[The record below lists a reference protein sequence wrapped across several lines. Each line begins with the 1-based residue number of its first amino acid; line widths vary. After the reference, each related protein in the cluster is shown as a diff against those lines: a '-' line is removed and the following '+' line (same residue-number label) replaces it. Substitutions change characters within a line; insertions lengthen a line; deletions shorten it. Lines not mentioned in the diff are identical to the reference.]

1 MSNIKFNI
9 NIMSN
14 IRLFNLAY
22 IKLITLYVL
31 WFVFFTTADV
41 PSTTAEQQKHK
52 EEKNVFM
59 YVS

>member
-14 IRLFNLAY
+14 IKLFNLAY

-41 PSTTAEQQKHK
+41 PLTTAEQ
-52 EEKNVFM
+52 
-59 YVS
+59 